1 MFNTT
6 NIAGSS
12 STSASTYGASYSR
25 TATNHHLGPEQ
36 ADNLGYG
43 LGRLARGGVDYL
55 TNWWQSY
62 WNTPSQEQL
71 AMDKQVKI
79 FHFRIEKF
87 VLEFHSALNKID
99 KDPKNG
105 KAHKEIESIA
115 SLLETVSPPHESKD
129 LQDFQ
134 NSKFDGLKQRISK
147 MELPA
152 EVVNKLKSTSPVWFQ
167 NMKSAEDDSKKAQ
180 EKKLVGHRVKKHSR
194 AQKKKAAQQ
203 QQIRNA
209 EGPSKASVKA
219 AEEKKDEKGA
229 LHPNRGAENK
239 KSERHSNYERG
250 QVPNCPVSYDLGTPD
265 PSKFFTL
272 TAPINSAKYCRV
284 YYRWHR
290 RCQWRWN

>member
-6 NIAGSS
+6 NIASS
-12 STSASTYGASYSR
+12 SSASASTYGSSYSR

-36 ADNLGYG
+36 AGNLGYG

-62 WNTPSQEQL
+62 WNAPSQEQL

-87 VLEFHSALNKID
+87 VSEFHSALNKVD
-99 KDPKNG
+99 KDPKNA

-115 SLLETVSPPHESKD
+115 SILKTVLPPNDSQD

-147 MELPA
+147 MELPT

-167 NMKSAEDDSKKAQ
+167 NMKSAENES
-180 EKKLVGHRVKKHSR
+180 
-194 AQKKKAAQQ
+194 
-203 QQIRNA
+203 
-209 EGPSKASVKA
+209 
-219 AEEKKDEKGA
+219 
-229 LHPNRGAENK
+229 NK
-239 KSERHSNYERG
+239 STRKEVR
-250 QVPNCPVSYDLGTPD
+250 
-265 PSKFFTL
+265 
-272 TAPINSAKYCRV
+272 
-284 YYRWHR
+284 
-290 RCQWRWN
+290 

>member
-6 NIAGSS
+6 NIGSTS
-12 STSASTYGASYSR
+12 SASASTYGSSYSR

-36 ADNLGYG
+36 AGNLGYG

-87 VLEFHSALNKID
+87 VSEFHSALNKID
-99 KDPKNG
+99 KDPKNA

-115 SLLETVSPPHESKD
+115 SILETVLPPNESQD

-147 MELPA
+147 MQLPT
-152 EVVNKLKSTSPVWFQ
+152 EVVNKLKSTSPDWFQ
-167 NMKSAEDDSKKAQ
+167 NMKSAENDSKKGQ
-180 EKKLVGHRVKKHSR
+180 EKKLESHRVKKHERPQEVEVKTTSR
-194 AQKKKAAQQ
+194 S
-203 QQIRNA
+203 IW
-209 EGPSKASVKA
+209 
-219 AEEKKDEKGA
+219 
-229 LHPNRGAENK
+229 
-239 KSERHSNYERG
+239 SNFLSSS
-250 QVPNCPVSYDLGTPD
+250 C
-265 PSKFFTL
+265 
-272 TAPINSAKYCRV
+272 
-284 YYRWHR
+284 
-290 RCQWRWN
+290 